1 MSDFQQ
7 YLERLSVDHQEAEAR
22 FNEEVQKK
30 YDEEREGD
38 EKKEMEQ
45 MASLPFEEELI
56 KHGGA
61 GILKGG
67 LKKLGL
73 NTTKDFEKDVLK
85 NPVQA
90 LLKEAQKQAKIK
102 AKDRL
107 ARRAKRLQRSG
118 RAEPNSLEQE
128 DKLKAPSLTQADK
141 ELADKDFD
149 KFFKKVRKEA
159 KKRKLKVR
167 PEVDSGEDGS
177 GSAGKTQLTKLTA
190 EEPTELSAFDD
201 PKVKVSPRLKNL
213 DAVLKSRDEGLTRAD
228 AGRLTR
234 LARGK
239 FSQQAKVGRFQ
250 QNVRAKL
257 LNPESED
264 TPTGLQQPRAL
275 FQEEAQKPVKLT
287 VDGADSD
294 MAQQALKKALKTGG
308 DGTGDDA
315 LQAGRQ
321 LLKGAGLLD
330 DSGNLIGGIES
341 GFEASALAEGG
352 LNPIADVL
360 ALGAG
365 LAGLFGSI
373 FGGKSKNPAQ
383 TVHEQLTNPSIGFGI
398 QEGN

>member
-1 MSDFQQ
+1 MSDFQN

-38 EKKEMEQ
+38 ERKEMEQ

-90 LLKEAQKQAKIK
+90 LLKEAQKQAQIK
-102 AKDRL
+102 AKDKL
-107 ARRAKRLQRSG
+107 ARRARRLQRSG
-118 RAEPNSLEQE
+118 RAEPNSLEQD
-128 DKLKAPSLTQADK
+128 DKLKAPSLTQADR
-141 ELADKDFD
+141 ELADKDFNEFI
-149 KFFKKVRKEA
+149 KQARKA
-159 KKRKLKVR
+159 KKRTLKVR
-167 PEVDSGEDGS
+167 PKVDSGEDGS
-177 GSAGKTQLTKLTA
+177 GSAGKTKLTKLTA

-201 PKVKVSPRLKNL
+201 PKLKVSPRLKNL
-213 DAVLKSRDEGLTRAD
+213 EAVLQSRDEGLTRAD

-234 LARGK
+234 LARGR

-250 QNVRAKL
+250 QGARAKL
-257 LNPESED
+257 LDPESEE
-264 TPTGLQQPRAL
+264 TATGLQQPRAL
-275 FQEEAQKPVKLT
+275 FQEEAQRPVKLT
-287 VDGADSD
+287 VDGADDD

-308 DGTGDDA
+308 EGTGDDA

-341 GFEASALAEGG
+341 GLEASALAEGG

-383 TVHEQLTNPSIGFGI
+383 TVHEQLTNPSLGFGI

>member
-1 MSDFQQ
+1 MSDFQN

-38 EKKEMEQ
+38 ERKEMEQ

-90 LLKEAQKQAKIK
+90 LLKEAQKQAQIK
-102 AKDRL
+102 AKDKL
-107 ARRAKRLQRSG
+107 ARRARRLQRSG
-118 RAEPNSLEQE
+118 RAEPNSLEQD
-128 DKLKAPSLTQADK
+128 DKLKAPSLTQADR
-141 ELADKDFD
+141 ELADKDFNEFI
-149 KFFKKVRKEA
+149 KQARKA
-159 KKRKLKVR
+159 KKRTLKVR
-167 PEVDSGEDGS
+167 PKVDSGEDGS
-177 GSAGKTQLTKLTA
+177 GSAGKTKLTKLTA

-201 PKVKVSPRLKNL
+201 PKLKVSPRLKNL
-213 DAVLKSRDEGLTRAD
+213 EAVLQSRDEGLTRAD

-234 LARGK
+234 LARGR
-239 FSQQAKVGRFQ
+239 FGQQAKVGRFQ
-250 QNVRAKL
+250 QGARAKL
-257 LNPESED
+257 LDPESEE
-264 TPTGLQQPRAL
+264 TATGLQQPRAL
-275 FQEEAQKPVKLT
+275 FQEEAQRPVKLT
-287 VDGADSD
+287 VDGADDD

-308 DGTGDDA
+308 EGTGDDA

-341 GFEASALAEGG
+341 GLEASALAEGG

-383 TVHEQLTNPSIGFGI
+383 TVHEQLTNPSLGFGI

>member
-1 MSDFQQ
+1 MSDFQN

-38 EKKEMEQ
+38 ERKEMEQ

-61 GILKGG
+61 NILKGG

-90 LLKEAQKQAKIK
+90 LLKEAQKQAQIK
-102 AKDRL
+102 AKDKL
-107 ARRAKRLQRSG
+107 ARRARRLQSG
-118 RAEPNSLEQE
+118 RAEPNSLEQD
-128 DKLKAPSLTQADK
+128 DKLKAPSLTQADR
-141 ELADKDFD
+141 ELADKDFNEFI
-149 KFFKKVRKEA
+149 KQARKA
-159 KKRKLKVR
+159 KKRTLKVR
-167 PEVDSGEDGS
+167 PKVDSGEDGS
-177 GSAGKTQLTKLTA
+177 GSAGKTKLTKLTA

-201 PKVKVSPRLKNL
+201 PKLKVSPRLKNL
-213 DAVLKSRDEGLTRAD
+213 EAVLQSRDEGLTRAD

-234 LARGK
+234 LARGR

-250 QNVRAKL
+250 QGARAKL
-257 LNPESED
+257 LDPESED

-275 FQEEAQKPVKLT
+275 FQEEAQRPVKLT
-287 VDGADSD
+287 VDGADDD

-308 DGTGDDA
+308 EGTGDDA

-383 TVHEQLTNPSIGFGI
+383 TVHEQLTNPSLGFGI

>member
-1 MSDFQQ
+1 MSDFQN

-38 EKKEMEQ
+38 ERKEMEQ

-90 LLKEAQKQAKIK
+90 LLKEAQKQAQIK
-102 AKDRL
+102 AKDKL
-107 ARRAKRLQRSG
+107 ARRARRLQSG
-118 RAEPNSLEQE
+118 RAEPNSLEQD
-128 DKLKAPSLTQADK
+128 DKLKAPSLTQADR
-141 ELADKDFD
+141 ELADKDFNEFI
-149 KFFKKVRKEA
+149 KQARKA
-159 KKRKLKVR
+159 KKRTLKVR
-167 PEVDSGEDGS
+167 PKVDSGEDGS
-177 GSAGKTQLTKLTA
+177 GSAGKTKLTKLTA

-201 PKVKVSPRLKNL
+201 PKLKVSPRLKNL
-213 DAVLKSRDEGLTRAD
+213 EAVLQSRDEGLTRAD

-234 LARGK
+234 LARGR

-250 QNVRAKL
+250 QGARAKL
-257 LNPESED
+257 LDPESED

-275 FQEEAQKPVKLT
+275 FQEEAQRPVKLT
-287 VDGADSD
+287 VDGADDD

-308 DGTGDDA
+308 EGTGDDA

-330 DSGNLIGGIES
+330 ESGNLIGGIES

-383 TVHEQLTNPSIGFGI
+383 TVHEQLTNPSLGFGI

>member
-38 EKKEMEQ
+38 ERKEMEQ

-61 GILKGG
+61 NILKGG

-90 LLKEAQKQAKIK
+90 ILKEAQKQAQIK
-102 AKDRL
+102 AKDKL
-107 ARRAKRLQRSG
+107 ARRARRLQRSG

-128 DKLKAPSLTQADK
+128 DKLKAPSLTQADR
-141 ELADKDFD
+141 ELADKDLNKFLD
-149 KFFKKVRKEA
+149 KAIKQSKKA
-159 KKRKLKVR
+159 KRALKVR
-167 PEVDSGEDGS
+167 PKVDSGENGS
-177 GSAGKTQLTKLTA
+177 GSAGKTRLTA

-201 PKVKVSPRLKNL
+201 PSVKVSPRLKNL
-213 DAVLKSRDEGLTRAD
+213 EAVLQSRDEGLTRAD

-250 QNVRAKL
+250 QGARAKL
-257 LNPESED
+257 LDPESED
-264 TPTGLQQPRAL
+264 TATGLQQPRAL
-275 FQEEAQKPVKLT
+275 FQEEAQRPVKLT
-287 VDGADSD
+287 VDGADDD
-294 MAQQALKKALKTGG
+294 MATQAIKKALSTKGEG
-308 DGTGDDA
+308 VSDDA
-315 LQAGRQ
+315 INAGKQ

-383 TVHEQLTNPSIGFGI
+383 SVHEQLTNPSMGFGI